1 MGTNQINNWGLLTG
15 LASDVNSGTL
25 VTCPYLR
32 RCFPTGTEHH
42 RLKRYDSTK
51 FAKLMT
57 REIRGLSFTFTNFSA
72 GNISKPTFRSVSR
85 WIQDLEETGIPP
97 RSSTKASARSCA
109 IRVQKIVAQYLG
121 GEIFRDL

>member
-97 RSSTKASARSCA
+97 PVLYKGFGPLLRDPSAKNRRPISW
-109 IRVQKIVAQYLG
+109 G
-121 GEIFRDL
+121 